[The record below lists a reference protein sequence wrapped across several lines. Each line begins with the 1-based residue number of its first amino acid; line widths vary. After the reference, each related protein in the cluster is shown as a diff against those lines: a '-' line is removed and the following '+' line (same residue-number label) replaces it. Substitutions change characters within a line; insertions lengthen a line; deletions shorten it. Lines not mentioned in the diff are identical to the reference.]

1 MGLGGLTHC
10 ILFIAEPPSA
20 PVITGLPENQA
31 LREGQMV
38 VLTCSSNDGSPKPDL
53 NWYRVRGDGSD
64 ETKLVS
70 DISNTPDHSNGFSQN
85 DGSIGTLESGT
96 VSVAME
102 QSQSTIMIVS
112 SREDNNRLYR

>member
-1 MGLGGLTHC
+1 M
-10 ILFIAEPPSA
+10 
-20 PVITGLPENQA
+20 ITGLPENQA

-38 VLTCSSNDGSPKPDL
+38 LLTCSSNDGSPKPDL

-70 DISNTPDHSNGFSQN
+70 DISITPGHSNSFSSN
-85 DGSIGTLESGT
+85 AGSIDIPASGT
-96 VSVAME
+96 ASVAME

>member
-1 MGLGGLTHC
+1 M
-10 ILFIAEPPSA
+10 
-20 PVITGLPENQA
+20 ITGLPEDQA
-31 LREGQMV
+31 LRESQV
-38 VLTCSSNDGSPKPDL
+38 VLLTCSSNDGSPKPDL

-70 DISNTPDHSNGFSQN
+70 DISITPDHSNGYSSN
-85 DGSIGTLESGT
+85 SGLTDNSELGTASI
-96 VSVAME
+96 AME